1 MVYVQ
6 PSTNTDADDCLT
18 AYLVTNLTDHEL
30 KTFKSAF
37 ELGACS
43 RFSPLLH
50 LKIARAPEDYWGKT
64 HQYIR
69 SQEDKA
75 GREESFGLIDDEAK
89 ERGAIWYIDRFFD
102 EDDVENELA
111 VSTDVVMKILLKTEA
126 FALSHVNYVI
136 ANMTIFE
143 DLDNCGV
150 DSPITNDFK
159 QPELDDCGGMD
170 FEDQQW
176 YQDVWVTAEPGEFEE
191 STDPKHLDN
200 FSPRPDKVARLK
212 KDVAQ
217 AVGIVSDWTFI
228 GDAEPIDLDNGEKK
242 EFPPGSV
249 VLQQRY
255 NPDFA
260 WPEYKWPEGSL

>member
-6 PSTNTDADDCLT
+6 PNADPDDCLT
-18 AYLVTNLTDHEL
+18 AYLVTNLTDNEL
-30 KTFKSAF
+30 KKFKSAF

-50 LKIARAPEDYWGKT
+50 LKIVRAPEDYWGKS

-69 SQEDKA
+69 LQEDKA

-89 ERGAIWYIDRFFD
+89 ERGGIWYIDRFFD
-102 EDDVENELA
+102 EDDVENEIA
-111 VSTDVVMKILLKTEA
+111 VSTDVLMKILVKTEA
-126 FALSHVNYVI
+126 LALSHVNYVI
-136 ANMTIFE
+136 SNMSIFE

-150 DSPITNDFK
+150 DSPIANDFK

-212 KDVAQ
+212 KDIAKS
-217 AVGIVSDWTFI
+217 VGIVSDWTFI
-228 GDAEPIDLDNGEKK
+228 GDAEPIDLDNGKK
-242 EFPPGSV
+242 KKFPPGSV

-260 WPEYKWPEGSL
+260 WPKYKWPKGSL